1 MVIST
6 ALFEKPPVKNLIVKG
21 LVLAEDGQ
29 NMSRL
34 RRITMKWLATG
45 TVVPKLVK
53 FINNLTNWYEQEKIE
68 KKKEGKL
75 IAGLHWKLCS
85 EGC

>member
-1 MVIST
+1 MVTST
-6 ALFEKPPVKNLIVKG
+6 ALFGAGRGRAKHVKIKKNYHEMAGYG
-21 LVLAEDGQ
+21 LY
-29 NMSRL
+29 
-34 RRITMKWLATG
+34 

-85 EGC
+85 EWC